1 MKLKRNIVGW
11 MARYLLFRTDRLGD
25 FIFSRIIT
33 HAIKKKNSLNTID
46 IVCSKYNAK
55 YVKNYRDLNK
65 VYIIEKWNLKLM
77 YKNLKEIN
85 SKKYDYLIVLDGKRR
100 SIFFSIFL
108 KAKQKIA
115 VVKDWRPY
123 LILKLFFNKYLIN
136 SEINNQYKN
145 FITLANLINLKVED
159 KIDYYSSYRFKKNIK
174 INFKSNYTL
183 LHLDEKWFEGFY
195 YNDFK
200 YMNLNEN
207 NFEILINTIFN
218 KFKRPILI
226 TSGMVNAPILK
237 KIIKKY
243 FVKIDD
249 NEYISKKYKNRL
261 KFFDNTDFQDLEVIV
276 KKSNNLICC
285 EGAISHVSNAFKIN
299 TIALV
304 NYSGANTGAFW
315 TSHMSKITLIYR
327 DDIKKICNLIKNL
340 K

>member
-1 MKLKRNIVGW
+1 M
-11 MARYLLFRTDRLGD
+11 Y
-25 FIFSRIIT
+25 
-33 HAIKKKNSLNTID
+33 
-46 IVCSKYNAK
+46 
-55 YVKNYRDLNK
+55 
-65 VYIIEKWNLKLM
+65 ENLK
-77 YKNLKEIN
+77 KIN

-136 SEINNQYKN
+136 SESNNQHNN
-145 FITLANLINLKVED
+145 FITLANLINLKIED
-159 KIDYYSSYRFKKNIK
+159 KIDYYRSYRFKKNIK

-200 YMNLNEN
+200 YMNLNDN
-207 NFEILINTIFN
+207 NFEILISTIFN

-226 TSGMVNAPILK
+226 TSGMGKTPILK

-261 KFFDNTDFQDLEVIV
+261 KFFDNTDFQDLELIV
-276 KKSNNLICC
+276 KKSYNLICC
-285 EGAISHVSNAFKIN
+285 EGAISHVSNSFNKK
-299 TIALV
+299 TYALV
-304 NYSGANTGAFW
+304 NNFKTAKFW
-315 TSHMSKITLIYR
+315 TNHMKNIKLVKRDNIY
-327 DDIKKICNLIKNL
+327 KICRQISLI
-340 K
+340 

>member
-1 MKLKRNIVGW
+1 
-11 MARYLLFRTDRLGD
+11 MARYLLFRTDRIGD

-33 HAIKKKNSLNTID
+33 HAIKKHNSLNTID
-46 IVCSKYNAK
+46 IICSKYNAK

-85 SKKYDYLIVLDGKRR
+85 SKKYDHLIVLDGKRR

-123 LILKLFFNKYLIN
+123 LILKFFFNKYLIN
-136 SEINNQYKN
+136 SESNNQYKN
-145 FITLANLINLKVED
+145 FITLANLIDLKVED
-159 KIDYYSSYRFKKNIK
+159 KIDYYSGYRFKKNIK
-174 INFKSNYTL
+174 INIKSNFTL

-200 YMNLNEN
+200 YMNLNDN
-207 NFEILINTIFN
+207 NFEILIDTIFN
-218 KFKRPILI
+218 KFKIPILI
-226 TSGMVNAPILK
+226 TSGMVKTPNLK
-237 KIIKKY
+237 KIIEKY

-261 KFFDNTDFQDLEVIV
+261 KFLDNTDFQDLELIV
-276 KKSNNLICC
+276 KKSSNLICC

-304 NYSGANTGAFW
+304 NYSGVDTGVFW
-315 TSHMSKITLIYR
+315 TSHMDKIALIYR

>member
-1 MKLKRNIVGW
+1 
-11 MARYLLFRTDRLGD
+11 MAKYLLFRTDRIGD

-55 YVKNYRDLNK
+55 YVKNYSDLNK

-85 SKKYDYLIVLDGKRR
+85 SKKYDHLIVLDGKRR

-123 LILKLFFNKYLIN
+123 LILKFFFNKYLIN
-136 SEINNQYKN
+136 SESNNQYKN
-145 FITLANLINLKVED
+145 FITLANLIDLKVED
-159 KIDYYSSYRFKKNIK
+159 KIDYYSGYRFKKNIK
-174 INFKSNYTL
+174 INIKSNFTL

-200 YMNLNEN
+200 YMNLNDN
-207 NFEILINTIFN
+207 NFEILIDTIFN
-218 KFKRPILI
+218 KFKIPILI
-226 TSGMVNAPILK
+226 TSGMVKTPNLK
-237 KIIKKY
+237 KIIEKY

-261 KFFDNTDFQDLEVIV
+261 KFLDNTDFQDLELIV
-276 KKSNNLICC
+276 KKSSNLICC

-304 NYSGANTGAFW
+304 NYSGVDTGFFW
-315 TSHMSKITLIYR
+315 TGHMDKIALIYR

>member
-1 MKLKRNIVGW
+1 MKLKRNIVGC
-11 MARYLLFRTDRLGD
+11 MAKYLLFRSDRIGD

-65 VYIIEKWNLKLM
+65 VYIIEKWNFKLM
-77 YKNLKEIN
+77 YENLKEIN

-123 LILKLFFNKYLIN
+123 LILKFFFNRYLIN
-136 SEINNQYKN
+136 SESNYQYNN
-145 FITLANLINLKVED
+145 FITLANLINLKIED
-159 KIDYYSSYRFKKNIK
+159 KIDYYRSYRFKKNIK

-200 YMNLNEN
+200 YMNLNDN
-207 NFEILINTIFN
+207 NFEILISTIFN

-226 TSGMVNAPILK
+226 TSGMVKTPILK

-261 KFFDNTDFQDLEVIV
+261 KFFDNTDFQDLELIV
-276 KKSNNLICC
+276 KNSNSLICC
-285 EGAISHVSNAFKIN
+285 EGAISHVSNSFDKK
-299 TIALV
+299 TFALV
-304 NYSGANTGAFW
+304 NNFKSAKFW
-315 TSHMSKITLIYR
+315 TNHMKNIKLIKR
-327 DDIKKICNLIKNL
+327 DDISKICKQISLI
-340 K
+340 

>member
-1 MKLKRNIVGW
+1 MKLKKNIVGW
-11 MARYLLFRTDRLGD
+11 MAKYLLFRTDRIGD

-65 VYIIEKWNLKLM
+65 VYIIEKWNFKLM
-77 YKNLKEIN
+77 YENLKKIN

-136 SEINNQYKN
+136 SESNNQHNN
-145 FITLANLINLKVED
+145 FITLANLINLKIED
-159 KIDYYSSYRFKKNIK
+159 KIDYYRSYRFKKNIK

-200 YMNLNEN
+200 YMNLNDN

-218 KFKRPILI
+218 KFKKPILI
-226 TSGMVNAPILK
+226 TSGMVKTPILK

-261 KFFDNTDFQDLEVIV
+261 KFFDNTDFQDLELIV
-276 KKSNNLICC
+276 KKSYNLICC
-285 EGAISHVSNAFKIN
+285 EGAISHVSNSFNKK
-299 TIALV
+299 TYALV
-304 NYSGANTGAFW
+304 NNFKTAIFW
-315 TSHMSKITLIYR
+315 TNHMKNVKLVKRDNIY
-327 DDIKKICNLIKNL
+327 KICRQISLI
-340 K
+340 

>member
-1 MKLKRNIVGW
+1 
-11 MARYLLFRTDRLGD
+11 MAKYLIFRTDRIGD

-55 YVKNYRDLNK
+55 YVKNYSDLNK
-65 VYIIEKWNLKLM
+65 VYIIEKWNFKLM
-77 YKNLKEIN
+77 YKNLNEIN

-108 KAKQKIA
+108 KAKYKIA
-115 VVKDWRPY
+115 TVKNWRPY

-136 SEINNQYKN
+136 SENNNQYDN
-145 FITLANLINLKVED
+145 FITLANLINLKIED
-159 KIDYYSSYRFKKNIK
+159 KIDYYRSYRFKKNIK

-200 YMNLNEN
+200 YMNLNDN
-207 NFEILINTIFN
+207 NFEILISTIFN

-226 TSGMVNAPILK
+226 TSGMVKTPILK

-261 KFFDNTDFQDLEVIV
+261 KFFDNTDFQDLELIV
-276 KKSNNLICC
+276 KKSYNLICC
-285 EGAISHVSNAFKIN
+285 EGAISHVSNSFNKK
-299 TIALV
+299 TYALV
-304 NYSGANTGAFW
+304 NNFKTAKFW
-315 TSHMSKITLIYR
+315 TNHMKNVKLVKRDNIY
-327 DDIKKICNLIKNL
+327 KICRQISLI
-340 K
+340 